1 MVGVGFESLKT
12 PCGPQSSFFLLPV
25 CGSRCGRPAD
35 PATVP
40 WLSYDGSK
48 TVSPINTF
56 FYKLIWSCFIT
67 TLELGITSIMTC
79 RGHGNV
85 GLFTHRDTEWIESVC
100 LRKKA

>member
-1 MVGVGFESLKT
+1 MLEYLVSSWYSSLERLRRHVLIGYVVVGVGFESLKT

-56 FYKLIWSCFIT
+56 FYKLI
-67 TLELGITSIMTC
+67 
-79 RGHGNV
+79 
-85 GLFTHRDTEWIESVC
+85 
-100 LRKKA
+100 